1 MDFSPAST
9 GRASVLWMVVA
20 FLLCDGLER
29 LLVEALSMASVVKE
43 ENGQTIVRS
52 FEVAP
57 HGFAP

>member
-1 MDFSPAST
+1 
-9 GRASVLWMVVA
+9 MVVA